1 MSVSSSTVL
10 AGWGD
15 DGSFVVFFLDL
26 KNNKPTTTHLNLYYK
41 INTLVLYLSV
51 KISVSLT
58 DLLDKTGNC
67 WRDQVSVRRNFKN
80 ASESFLSSFHSS
92 MSFLCNK

>member
-26 KNNKPTTTHLNLYYK
+26 KYNKPTTTHLNLYYK

-58 DLLDKTGNC
+58 IYWIKLEIAGEIGFQFEETLKMRLNL
-67 WRDQVSVRRNFKN
+67 F
-80 ASESFLSSFHSS
+80 
-92 MSFLCNK
+92 

>member
-58 DLLDKTGNC
+58 IYWIKLEIAGEIGFQFEETLKMRLNL
-67 WRDQVSVRRNFKN
+67 F
-80 ASESFLSSFHSS
+80 
-92 MSFLCNK
+92 